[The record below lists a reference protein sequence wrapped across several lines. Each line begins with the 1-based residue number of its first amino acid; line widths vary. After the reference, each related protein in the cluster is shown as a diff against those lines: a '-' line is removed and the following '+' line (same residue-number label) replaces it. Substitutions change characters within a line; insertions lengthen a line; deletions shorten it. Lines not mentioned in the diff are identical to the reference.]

1 MAIEPQWTLKKMP
14 EHNNNISLEQYQQS
28 IALMNNDLHDIQED
42 IQKLAEQQNQI
53 QVQTM
58 QAQQLL
64 QAQQIANLLNQ
75 QYSSQQ
81 NITGGGGIYHP
92 LQQQFGSTPQLS
104 ITQKQQ
110 QQQLHQHQFIN
121 EQGQYVTT
129 PMKGYSRENS
139 RIIEDQY
146 SSPPTQTQYLNQEQ
160 QKHIQKYVQE
170 TNHFRDQFE
179 PQQLQQQQTPQFYLH
194 DSQQQKQQPQQIQIP
209 QNPQTPPQGY
219 YKLIY

>member
-1 MAIEPQWTLKKMP
+1 MP

-64 QAQQIANLLNQ
+64 QAQQIANILNQ

-81 NITGGGGIYHP
+81 NITGVYHP
-92 LQQQFGSTPQLS
+92 LPQQYGSTPQLS
-104 ITQKQQ
+104 MSQKAQQ
-110 QQQLHQHQFIN
+110 QQQLHQHQYIN

-139 RIIEDQY
+139 RLIEDQY
-146 SSPPTQTQYLNQEQ
+146 SSPPPSQFLNQEK
-160 QKHIQKYVQE
+160 QKHIAQYVQE

-179 PQQLQQQQTPQFYLH
+179 PQQPQFYLH
-194 DSQQQKQQPQQIQIP
+194 GDQKQQPQP
-209 QNPQTPPQGY
+209 QVT
-219 YKLIY
+219 